1 MKIKIIKESKQ
12 INEVEE
18 GLPRA
23 PFKIRQAVELINQL
37 DSAKKAHVIEAIGG
51 VTSEKYENMEAR
63 YEFLYK
69 AWKSRWRDPT
79 ESPGEAAEK
88 WAAAKADPR
97 YQAPDGSHPGRSD
110 IEARMKSGVGR

>member
-51 VTSEKYENMEAR
+51 VTKAR